1 MQFEYV
7 KAELKDLFA
16 LADVVISRAGANSI
30 CELLALKKPN
40 VLIPLSASSSR
51 GDQILNAR
59 SFEKQ
64 GFSMVLEEEEIT
76 ESTLL
81 NAIRELYQNRES
93 YVHAMSESSHMNSIE
108 KITGL
113 IEDCVN
119 KQ

>member
-1 MQFEYV
+1 MTGVQTC
-7 KAELKDLFA
+7 A
-16 LADVVISRAGANSI
+16 L
-30 CELLALKKPN
+30 P
-40 VLIPLSASSSR
+40 
-51 GDQILNAR
+51 IL
-59 SFEKQ
+59 
-64 GFSMVLEEEEIT
+64 VLEEEEIT

>member
-1 MQFEYV
+1 
-7 KAELKDLFA
+7 
-16 LADVVISRAGANSI
+16 
-30 CELLALKKPN
+30 
-40 VLIPLSASSSR
+40 
-51 GDQILNAR
+51 
-59 SFEKQ
+59 
-64 GFSMVLEEEEIT
+64 MVLEEEEIT
-76 ESTLL
+76 ESTIL

>member
-1 MQFEYV
+1 
-7 KAELKDLFA
+7 
-16 LADVVISRAGANSI
+16 
-30 CELLALKKPN
+30 
-40 VLIPLSASSSR
+40 
-51 GDQILNAR
+51 
-59 SFEKQ
+59 
-64 GFSMVLEEEEIT
+64 MVLEEEEIT

-119 KQ
+119 KQYHRVIFLYSLASQRLVLMTLLFTLFSVI